1 MTRAARD
8 HVSPLQRRGL
18 YAVTDDALIEPARLV
33 ERVTQALRGGAVM
46 VQYRDKSTNA
56 RRRLSEAQ
64 ALCEVCR
71 AHGALLIINDD
82 VALAR
87 AVAADGVHL
96 GKDDAPLAQARRM
109 LGEQVIIGLSCYNSL
124 QRAVE
129 AQAAGA
135 DYVAFG
141 RFFPSRT
148 KPVAVAAGVELLR
161 QAQTRLR
168 IPRVAI
174 GGITPD
180 NGAALIEAGADLLAV
195 VHGVFGQPDPEAAA
209 CRYARLFTAPD
220 PA

>member
-1 MTRAARD
+1 MTHAARD
-8 HVSPLQRRGL
+8 HVSLLQRRGL
-18 YAVTDDALIEPARLV
+18 YAITDGALIEPARLV

-46 VQYRDKSTNA
+46 VQYRNKSTDT
-56 RRRLSEAQ
+56 RRRLHEAR
-64 ALCEVCR
+64 ALREVCR
-71 AHGALLIINDD
+71 AHGALLIVNDD

-87 AVAADGVHL
+87 AVTADGVHL

-109 LGEQVIIGLSCYNSL
+109 LGERAVIGLSCYNSL

-129 AQAAGA
+129 AQSAGA

-141 RFFPSRT
+141 RFFSSRT
-148 KPVAVAAGVELLR
+148 KPDAVTADVELLR
-161 QAQTRLR
+161 QAKIRLR

-195 VHGVFGQPDPEAAA
+195 VHGVFGQPDPEEAAR
-209 CRYARLFTAPD
+209 RYAQLFEHPS
-220 PA
+220 